1 MFKIVMLLLLSVLFM
16 QTNIFA
22 QQKKSEAKEMF
33 NRIAQA
39 MENFKPD
46 TSNVPQDKITRTIIK
61 LRNLRGGFNI
71 NEAIAFKLQ
80 EDLQKKEI
88 TQAQYEKLHFYFFE
102 GDGRR
107 YLDNALIWI
116 YRNNFNYK
124 ELKQLTKFYKT
135 SAGKKMATQFPIFML
150 QSLAAGETIKSW
162 MK

>member
-1 MFKIVMLLLLSVLFM
+1 MFKIVMLLLLSGLFM
-16 QTNIFA
+16 QTNSFA

-88 TQAQYEKLHFYFFE
+88 TQEQYDQVHTYFFE
-102 GDGRR
+102 GKGKG

-135 SAGKKMATQFPIFML
+135 SAGKKMASQFPIVML
-150 QSLAAGETIKSW
+150 QSLAAGEAIKNW
-162 MK
+162 IK

>member
-1 MFKIVMLLLLSVLFM
+1 MLLLLSCLLH
-16 QTNIFA
+16 QTNVFA
-22 QQKKSEAKEMF
+22 QQTDSMAGKEMF

-39 MENFKPD
+39 MENYKPD
-46 TSNVPQDKITRTIIK
+46 TSNVPPDKITRTIIE

-88 TQAQYEKLHFYFFE
+88 TQAQFDKLHTYFFE
-102 GDGRR
+102 GKGKR

-135 SAGKKMATQFPIFML
+135 SAGKKMATQFPIVML
-150 QSLAAGETIKSW
+150 QSLAAGEAIKSW

>member
-1 MFKIVMLLLLSVLFM
+1 MFKIIMLLLLSGLFM

-22 QQKKSEAKEMF
+22 QQKNSEAKEMF

-71 NEAIAFKLQ
+71 NEAISFKLQ

-88 TQAQYEKLHFYFFE
+88 TQEQYDQVHTYFFE
-102 GDGRR
+102 GKGKR

-135 SAGKKMATQFPIFML
+135 SAGKKMASQFPIVML
-150 QSLAAGETIKSW
+150 QSLAAGEGIKNW
-162 MK
+162 IK